1 VQCNAITR
9 SMDNCFYLKRKKT
22 NKFDRV
28 SDALKPVL
36 PSQFLIIA
44 VFIVSASWTQT
55 GFKTSYI
62 FKFCR
67 RGGHTGMVKN
77 LSESMP
83 AGWIHAAESEG
94 SCTKIPSWYS
104 TTARNN
110 PNSICTTDSGLCRC
124 RRCLASRLI
133 PSASRTWRNKTTIF
147 SRENPISRRPCRT
160 TAPPNRD
167 LTKLC
172 PGSSWAVF
180 WVIFLVL
187 SVANPM
193 LWLLRQLWSNCWRRL
208 RLAFHPLLRQ
218 SHSGVFRI
226 RCRIP
231 HVYEFVYLHLYYNIP
246 TTKMGKNDIVSML
259 LIALIHS
266 SSE

>member
-1 VQCNAITR
+1 MPQKARDPVRKSRPDIRRRHGTTRTVYVQRIQVT
-9 SMDNCFYLKRKKT
+9 
-22 NKFDRV
+22 
-28 SDALKPVL
+28 
-36 PSQFLIIA
+36 
-44 VFIVSASWTQT
+44 
-55 GFKTSYI
+55 
-62 FKFCR
+62 
-67 RGGHTGMVKN
+67 N
-77 LSESMP
+77 LSHFYVNLNEP
-83 AGWIHAAESEG
+83 L
-94 SCTKIPSWYS
+94 
-104 TTARNN
+104 TTHYL
-110 PNSICTTDSGLCRC
+110 GLCRC